1 MLYKKSEIFLKI
13 NMLQIIRMNK
23 YEIFISILKSILRIK
38 NIYKVNGSVIT
49 NGTISFNK
57 KIKKLVTYLFF
68 IIPKTNENNK

>member
-23 YEIFISILKSILRIK
+23 YEIFISILKSILRRK

-57 KIKKLVTYLFF
+57 KIKKLVAYLVF

>member
-23 YEIFISILKSILRIK
+23 YEIFISILKSILRRK
-38 NIYKVNGSVIT
+38 NIYKVNGSVTT

-57 KIKKLVTYLFF
+57 KIKKLVIYFFF
-68 IIPKTNENNK
+68 IIPKINENNK

>member
-23 YEIFISILKSILRIK
+23 YEMFISILKSILRIK

-68 IIPKTNENNK
+68 IIPKINENNK